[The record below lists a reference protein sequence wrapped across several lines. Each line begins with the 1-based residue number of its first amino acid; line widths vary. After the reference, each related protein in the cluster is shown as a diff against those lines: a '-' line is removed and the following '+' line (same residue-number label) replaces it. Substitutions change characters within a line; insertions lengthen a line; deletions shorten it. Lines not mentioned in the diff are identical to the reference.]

1 LTTDPA
7 HPDADV
13 SQHASVTSR
22 ANKVEVSAIREPRAA
37 KSFRAAGD
45 RIVRQ
50 ESALP
55 SVVSRLLTPSVVVGR
70 PKTTSGADEWSIRL
84 TALAMLGQYDALT
97 FIVDGVARR
106 NGYNVVD
113 EAVADDATR
122 AAVEETRRSGA
133 TVQTQTA
140 IRLAD
145 DRVAGAA
152 MIAPLVATEAVA
164 GVLVALRVGRS
175 FAAADAL
182 TASGVSELV
191 SVELAREAVADRDET
206 HRRQAFA
213 LYELA
218 RLSLF
223 GEHLVETLQ
232 DVTVLLTSAL
242 DHDLAQIWLF
252 EPDGALE
259 LAAARP
265 RENLRFEQM
274 NASEHDALAQALH
287 QQRIVRIG
295 HGALRPW
302 VPEET
307 RELIVV
313 PLSDRARSLGA
324 LVLGR
329 VRQRYEETDEDLAG
343 VLGRFISRLVVKATV
358 DREVPEQNEPAG
370 DAPEANRE
378 WAEEPQLTRS

>member
-1 LTTDPA
+1 
-7 HPDADV
+7 
-13 SQHASVTSR
+13 
-22 ANKVEVSAIREPRAA
+22 
-37 KSFRAAGD
+37 
-45 RIVRQ
+45 
-50 ESALP
+50 
-55 SVVSRLLTPSVVVGR
+55 
-70 PKTTSGADEWSIRL
+70 
-84 TALAMLGQYDALT
+84 MLGQYDALT

-113 EAVADDATR
+113 EAVADDAIR

-145 DRVAGAA
+145 DRVASAA

-182 TASGVSELV
+182 IASGVSELV

-223 GEHLVETLQ
+223 GERLVETLQ

-302 VPEET
+302 VPAET

-343 VLGRFISRLVVKATV
+343 VLGRFISRLVVKATI
-358 DREVPEQNEPAG
+358 DREIPEQNEPAG

>member
-1 LTTDPA
+1 MLMSPSTRRRHLA
-7 HPDADV
+7 FN
-13 SQHASVTSR
+13 R
-22 ANKVEVSAIREPRAA
+22 VEVTAIREPRAA

-55 SVVSRLLTPSVVVGR
+55 SVVSRLLTPSVIAR
-70 PKTTSGADEWSIRL
+70 PAVADDADGWTVRL
-84 TALAMLGQYDALT
+84 AALAMLGQYDALT
-97 FIVDGVARR
+97 FIVDGAARR

-113 EAVADDATR
+113 DPIADDATR
-122 AAVEETRRSGA
+122 AALEETRRSGA
-133 TVQTQTA
+133 TVQTQTTT
-140 IRLAD
+140 RLAD

-152 MIAPLVATEAVA
+152 MIAPLVATGTIA

-182 TASGVSELV
+182 IASGISELV
-191 SVELAREAVADRDET
+191 SLELARDALVDRDEA

-223 GEHLVETLQ
+223 GERLIETLQ
-232 DVTVLLTSAL
+232 DVTALLTIAL
-242 DHDLAQIWLF
+242 DHDVAQIWLF
-252 EPDGALE
+252 APDGALE
-259 LAAARP
+259 LSAARP
-265 RENLRFEQM
+265 RENLRFEHM
-274 NASEHDALAQALH
+274 NAVEHDALAQALH

-302 VPEET
+302 VPAET

-313 PLSDRARSLGA
+313 PLTDRARSLGA

-329 VRQRYEETDEDLAG
+329 VRQRYEETDEELAG
-343 VLGRFISRLVVKATV
+343 VLGRFISRLVVKATPG
-358 DREVPEQNEPAG
+358 REITERSEPAAAAP
-370 DAPEANRE
+370 DADRD
-378 WAEEPQLTRS
+378 WADEPQLTRS

>member
-1 LTTDPA
+1 M
-7 HPDADV
+7 
-13 SQHASVTSR
+13 
-22 ANKVEVSAIREPRAA
+22 SAIREPRAA

-50 ESALP
+50 ESATP
-55 SVVSRLLTPSVVVGR
+55 SVVSRLLTPSVAPR
-70 PKTTSGADEWSIRL
+70 PPIAGDTDEWSIRL
-84 TALAMLGQYDALT
+84 AALAALGQYDALT
-97 FIVDGVARR
+97 FVVDGAARR
-106 NGYNVVD
+106 KGYNVEDPLAD
-113 EAVADDATR
+113 EATR
-122 AAVEETRRSGA
+122 AGVEETRRSGA
-133 TVQTQTA
+133 TVQTQTT
-140 IRLAD
+140 IRLTD

-152 MIAPLVATEAVA
+152 MIAPLVPTDAIT

-191 SVELAREAVADRDET
+191 SLELAREAAALRDEA
-206 HRRQAFA
+206 HRRQALA

-223 GEHLVETLQ
+223 GERLLETLQ

-252 EPDGALE
+252 DPDGALE
-259 LAAARP
+259 LSAARP

-274 NASEHDALAQALH
+274 DASEHDALAQALH
-287 QQRIVRIG
+287 QQRLVRIG

-302 VPEET
+302 VPAET

-313 PLSDRARSLGA
+313 PLADRGRSLGA

-329 VRQRYEETDEDLAG
+329 VRQRYDEADEELAA
-343 VLGRFISRLVVKATV
+343 VLGRFVSRLVVKAML
-358 DREVPEQNEPAG
+358 DREITERPELAAAA
-370 DAPEANRE
+370 APDRE
-378 WAEEPQLTRS
+378 WADEPELTRT

>member
-1 LTTDPA
+1 
-7 HPDADV
+7 
-13 SQHASVTSR
+13 
-22 ANKVEVSAIREPRAA
+22 
-37 KSFRAAGD
+37 
-45 RIVRQ
+45 
-50 ESALP
+50 
-55 SVVSRLLTPSVVVGR
+55 
-70 PKTTSGADEWSIRL
+70 
-84 TALAMLGQYDALT
+84 MLGQYDALT
-97 FIVDGVARR
+97 FIVDGAARR
-106 NGYNVVD
+106 QAYNVVD
-113 EAVADDATR
+113 DLLADDAIR

-133 TVQTQTA
+133 TVQTQTT
-140 IRLAD
+140 IHLAD

-152 MIAPLVATEAVA
+152 MIAPLVAIETVA

-182 TASGVSELV
+182 SASGISELV
-191 SVELAREAVADRDET
+191 SLELAREAVAVRDEA

-223 GEHLVETLQ
+223 GEELSGTLQ

-259 LAAARP
+259 LSAARP

-274 NASEHDALAQALH
+274 NLSEHDALAQAVH
-287 QQRIVRIG
+287 QQRIVRVG
-295 HGALRPW
+295 HGGLRPW
-302 VPEET
+302 VPAET

-313 PLSDRARSLGA
+313 PLTDRARSIGA

-329 VRQRYEETDEDLAG
+329 VRKRYEESDEELAG
-343 VLGRFISRLVVKATV
+343 VLGRFISRLVVKAMLE
-358 DREVPEQNEPAG
+358 REVTEPSEPAAPAP
-370 DAPEANRE
+370 DADRD
-378 WAEEPQLTRS
+378 WADEPQLTRS

>member
-1 LTTDPA
+1 
-7 HPDADV
+7 
-13 SQHASVTSR
+13 
-22 ANKVEVSAIREPRAA
+22 VSAIREPRAA

-55 SVVSRLLTPSVVVGR
+55 SVVSRLLSPSIATR
-70 PKTTSGADEWSIRL
+70 REIASDADEWSIRL
-84 TALAMLGQYDALT
+84 AALATIGQYDALM
-97 FIVDGVARR
+97 FIVDGTARR
-106 NGYNVVD
+106 KGYNLVGD
-113 EAVADDATR
+113 PLADDATR

-133 TVQTQTA
+133 TVQTQTTV
-140 IRLAD
+140 RLAD
-145 DRVAGAA
+145 DRVAATA
-152 MIAPLVATEAVA
+152 MIAPLVATEGQS

-182 TASGVSELV
+182 TAAGVSELV
-191 SVELAREAVADRDET
+191 SLELARESAAERDEA

-223 GEHLVETLQ
+223 GEGLLETLQ

-242 DHDLAQIWLF
+242 DHDLAQVWLF
-252 EPDGALE
+252 APDGALE
-259 LAAARP
+259 LSAARP

-274 NASEHDALAQALH
+274 DASEHDALAQALH
-287 QQRIVRIG
+287 QQRLVRIG

-302 VPEET
+302 VPAET

-313 PLSDRARSLGA
+313 PLADRTRSLGA

-329 VRQRYEETDEDLAG
+329 ARQRYEEADEELAS
-343 VLGRFISRLVVKATV
+343 VLGRFVSRLVVKAML
-358 DREVPEQNEPAG
+358 DREITERIEPA
-370 DAPEANRE
+370 APASDRE
-378 WAEEPQLTRS
+378 WADEPELTRS